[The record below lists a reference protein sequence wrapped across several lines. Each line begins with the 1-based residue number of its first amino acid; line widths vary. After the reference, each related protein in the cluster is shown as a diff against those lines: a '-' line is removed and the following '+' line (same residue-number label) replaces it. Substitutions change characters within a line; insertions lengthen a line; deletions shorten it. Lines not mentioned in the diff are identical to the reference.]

1 MPWARFAFA
10 ILGQRARVQHRS
22 DIDGLRALAVLPV
35 VLFHLDVEALSG
47 GFVGVDIF
55 FVISGFLITSII
67 ANEMWQGRFSFLDFY
82 ERRVR
87 RIFPALILVIAIS
100 SLAAW
105 CLLLPNEL
113 AAYGQSV
120 LATALFGSNFYFWRQ
135 SGYFDPAADTKPML
149 HTWSLSVEEQFYL
162 LFPIFLIFAMRWL
175 RTRRAVE
182 IAVVAM
188 ALASFLLSLYGVAYK
203 PKAAFFLAPSR
214 AWELLMGAIVALGTI
229 PALTSE
235 RARTA
240 ASLAGAGLIF
250 WSLLFLTPQ
259 DPFPGLN
266 ALPACLGAALLIHAG
281 TSGTSLVHRAL
292 SLRPV
297 VIVGLISYS
306 LYLWHWPL
314 IVFAKHYAIEPLT
327 RWDRAWLF
335 AASLALAYVT
345 WAVVETPFRKRRF
358 ARARGPLLSGA
369 SAAMA
374 GLAAFGIAMH
384 HSGGMPQRIP
394 EDVRRIADGVHSIDP
409 RRESCLAHELNWI
422 SPKDACTY
430 GAAVAPKFAVWGDS
444 HAATLM
450 PAIAELASAQ
460 GEAVKFYGYSG
471 CPPVLGVQRLG
482 QPMHKCLDYNT
493 EAMAILESDKSIE
506 TVILHARHA
515 VYLMGWSTDI
525 GPAERISDQVLVT
538 DRSGAPLGAK
548 DRFSVYEAGL
558 EEAVARLTQSGKSV
572 VVIYPVP
579 ETGYTVPTVL
589 AKLSMQNEA
598 PENFTR
604 PFSNFEK
611 RNGFVLQALD
621 KLGPA
626 DRITR
631 IYPHERLCERGAC
644 RLMANGAPLYYD
656 DNHLSLAGVAYV
668 SDLLQPIFAR

>member
-1 MPWARFAFA
+1 M
-10 ILGQRARVQHRS
+10 QHRS

-35 VLFHLDVEALSG
+35 VLFHLDVEFVSG

-67 ANEMWQGRFSFLDFY
+67 ANEMRQGRFSFLEFY

-87 RIFPALILVIAIS
+87 RIFPALILVIAVS
-100 SLAAW
+100 SVAAW
-105 CLLLPNEL
+105 NILLPHEL

-120 LATALFGSNFYFWRQ
+120 LATALFASNIYFWRQ
-135 SGYFDPAADTKPML
+135 SGYFDPASDTKPML

-162 LFPIFLIFAMRWL
+162 LFPIFLVLAMRWL
-175 RTRRAVE
+175 KTRRAVE
-182 IAVVAM
+182 IAVVAV

-203 PKAAFFLAPSR
+203 PKATFFLAPAR
-214 AWELLMGAIVALGTI
+214 AWELLMGAIIALGVV
-229 PALTSE
+229 PAITAH

-240 ASLAGAGLIF
+240 AGVIGFGLIA

-259 DPFPGLN
+259 DPFPGMN
-266 ALPACLGAALLIHAG
+266 ALPACLGAALIIHAG
-281 TSGTSLVHRAL
+281 TTGTSLVHRAL
-292 SLRPV
+292 SLPPV
-297 VIVGLISYS
+297 VIVGLVSYS

-314 IVFAKHYAIEPLT
+314 IVFAKQYAIEPLT
-327 RWDRAWLF
+327 GWDRTWLLL
-335 AASLALAYVT
+335 AALALAYGT
-345 WAVVETPFRKRRF
+345 WALVETPFRKRTF
-358 ARARGPLLSGA
+358 APARGPLLSGA
-369 SAAMA
+369 MAAMA
-374 GLAAFGIAMH
+374 SLAAFGLALH
-384 HSGGMPQRIP
+384 LSDGMPQRIP
-394 EDVRRIADGVHSIDP
+394 EEARRIADGVHSIDP

-430 GAAVAPKFAVWGDS
+430 GAAVRPRFAVWGDS

-450 PAIAELASAQ
+450 PAIAELANAH

-471 CPPVLGVQRLG
+471 CPSVLGVQRLG
-482 QPMHKCLDYNT
+482 QPMHKCLDYNL
-493 EAMAILESDKSIE
+493 EAMSILEGDPGID

-525 GPAERISDQVLVT
+525 GPAERLSDQVLVT
-538 DRSGAPLGAK
+538 DRSGAPLDAK
-548 DRFSVYEAGL
+548 DRLNAYAAGL
-558 EEAVARLTQSGKSV
+558 NEAVDRLVKAGKSV

-589 AKLSMQNEA
+589 AKLAMQNAA
-598 PENFTR
+598 PESFTR

-611 RNGFVLQALD
+611 RNRFVMQALD
-621 KLGPA
+621 RLGPA

-631 IYPHERLCERGAC
+631 IYPHTRLCEQGTC
-644 RLMANGAPLYYD
+644 RLYAEGEPLYYD

-668 SDLLQPIFAR
+668 ADLLQPIFTR